1 MPSIGRVNKS
11 VSFTVEEARE
21 VEAHLDAIGRAF
33 SEYAREAIREKME
46 KESG

>member
-1 MPSIGRVNKS
+1 MTSIGRVNKS

-21 VEAHLDAIGRAF
+21 VEAYLQSIGRAF

-46 KESG
+46 REA